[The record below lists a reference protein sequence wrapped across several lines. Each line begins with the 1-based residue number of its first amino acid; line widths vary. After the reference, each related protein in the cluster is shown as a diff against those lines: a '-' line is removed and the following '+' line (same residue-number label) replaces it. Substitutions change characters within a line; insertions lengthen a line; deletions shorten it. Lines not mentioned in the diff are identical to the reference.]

1 MKLTHD
7 EMIDVIS
14 SDGKLSAMRYEFCR
28 QMDHVWY
35 IVLGGSVLIAFI
47 ILLGIYKNWTP
58 SNISLLVGTIA
69 GAVSALTGILAGIAT
84 AGKVTQTSRENAGV
98 NNEKI

>member
-14 SDGKLSAMRYEFCR
+14 SEGKLSAMRYEFCR

-35 IVLGGSVLIAFI
+35 IVLGGGSLISLVTI
-47 ILLGIYKNWTP
+47 VGILKNWQVA
-58 SNISLLVGTIA
+58 NIALLIGALA
-69 GAVSALTGILAGIAT
+69 GSVSALTGVLAGIAT
-84 AGKVTQTSRENAGV
+84 AGKVIQTGKENTGI
-98 NNEKI
+98 NQ